1 MGWSLTEP
9 TLPGGSEWAQKG
21 TIYIH
26 NNQLDVT
33 GTVFCARLADQG
45 FALKIVETRTF
56 HLTNPNFTDFYKTYH
71 RCDVAGVTGE
81 AYTESRFGSSG
92 STKTYYFT
100 GIAAAGAS
108 IKVVVGVK
116 VDTVTK
122 EISFTAPALL
132 GPSVYI
138 KVGGAWKKASSVCI
152 NVGGVWKEARVKIN
166 AGGTWK

>member
-1 MGWSLTEP
+1 MGWSLTAP
-9 TLPGGSEWAQKG
+9 TLPGGSEWVQKD
-21 TIYIH
+21 TIYIP
-26 NNQLDVT
+26 NNNVDVT

-116 VDTVTK
+116 ADNVTQ
-122 EISFTAPALL
+122 EISFTAPELL
-132 GPSVYI
+132 GDVLYF
-138 KVGGAWKKASSVCI
+138 K
-152 NVGGVWKEARVKIN
+152 VGGVWKQTTLYRKGGTWKNALAKFK

>member
-1 MGWSLTEP
+1 MGWSLTAP
-9 TLPGGSEWAQKG
+9 TLPGGSEWVQKD
-21 TIYIH
+21 TISIH

-33 GTVFCARLADQG
+33 GTISIARLEG
-45 FALKIVETRTF
+45 TNFALKIVETRTF

-81 AYTESRFGSSG
+81 AYTESNFGNSG

-116 VDTVTK
+116 VDSATQ
-122 EISFTAPALL
+122 EFSFAAPALL
-132 GPSVYI
+132 GVPFVFNDNGTPR
-138 KVGGAWKKASSVCI
+138 KVVKWMYNDNGTAK
-152 NVGGVWKEARVKIN
+152 NVILKYH
-166 AGGTWK
+166 T

>member
-1 MGWSLTEP
+1 MGWSLTAP
-9 TLPGGSEWAQKG
+9 TLPGGSEWVQKD
-21 TIYIH
+21 TISIH

-33 GTVFCARLADQG
+33 GTISIARLEG
-45 FALKIVETRTF
+45 TNFALKIVETRTF

-92 STKTYYFT
+92 STKAYYFT
-100 GIAAAGAS
+100 GIAAAGAA

-116 VDTVTK
+116 VDGDTQ
-122 EISFTAPALL
+122 EFSFTAPELL
-132 GPSVYI
+132 GSTLYF
-138 KVGGAWKKASSVCI
+138 KTGGTWKQAALYRK
-152 NVGGVWKEARVKIN
+152 GGTWKNALAKFK

>member
-1 MGWSLTEP
+1 MGWSLTAP
-9 TLPGGSEWAQKG
+9 TLPGGSEWVQKD
-21 TIYIH
+21 TISIL
-26 NNQLDVT
+26 NNQVDVT
-33 GTVFCARLADQG
+33 STIFCARLADQG

-92 STKTYYFT
+92 STKTYYFS
-100 GIAAAGAS
+100 GIAAAGTS

-116 VDTVTK
+116 ADSVTK
-122 EISFTAPALL
+122 EISFTAPELL
-132 GPSVYI
+132 GDVLYF
-138 KVGGAWKKASSVCI
+138 KTGGTWKQATLYRKGGAWKNALAKF
-152 NVGGVWKEARVKIN
+152 K

>member
-1 MGWSLTEP
+1 MGWSLTAP
-9 TLPGGSEWAQKG
+9 TLPGGSEWVQKD
-21 TIYIH
+21 TISIQ

-33 GTVFCARLADQG
+33 GTISIARLEG
-45 FALKIVETRTF
+45 TNFALKIVETRTF

-116 VDTVTK
+116 ADSVTQ
-122 EISFTAPALL
+122 EFSFAAPALL
-132 GPSVYI
+132 GVPFVFNDNGTTR
-138 KVGGAWKKASSVCI
+138 KVAKWMYNDNGTAK
-152 NVGGVWKEARVKIN
+152 NVILKYHP
-166 AGGTWK
+166 

>member
-9 TLPGGSEWAQKG
+9 TLPGGSEWVQKDTISISNAQV
-21 TIYIH
+21 
-26 NNQLDVT
+26 DVT

-116 VDTVTK
+116 VDNSTQ
-122 EISFTAPALL
+122 EISFTAPELL
-132 GPSVYI
+132 GPTLF
-138 KVGGAWKKASSVCI
+138 I
-152 NVGGVWKEARVKIN
+152 NVNGTARKVVKFLINVNGTAKTVTEAQYN
-166 AGGTWK
+166 N

>member
-1 MGWSLTEP
+1 MGWSLTAP
-9 TLPGGSEWAQKG
+9 TLPGGSEWVQKD
-21 TIYIH
+21 TIYIP
-26 NNQLDVT
+26 NNNVDVT

-92 STKTYYFT
+92 STKAYYFT

-116 VDTVTK
+116 ADNVTK
-122 EISFTAPALL
+122 EISFPAPELL
-132 GPSVYI
+132 GSTLYFKTGGTWKQATLYRKGGTWKNVLA
-138 KVGGAWKKASSVCI
+138 KFKAGGAWK
-152 NVGGVWKEARVKIN
+152 
-166 AGGTWK
+166 

>member
-1 MGWSLTEP
+1 MGWSLTAP
-9 TLPGGSEWAQKG
+9 TLPGGSEWVQKD
-21 TIYIH
+21 TISIL
-26 NNQLDVT
+26 NNQVDVM

-71 RCDVAGVTGE
+71 RCDVAGVTGD

-100 GIAAAGAS
+100 GNAAAGAA

-116 VDTVTK
+116 ADSATQ
-122 EISFTAPALL
+122 EISFTAPELL
-132 GPSVYI
+132 GDVLYF
-138 KVGGAWKKASSVCI
+138 K
-152 NVGGVWKEARVKIN
+152 VGGVWKQATLYRKGGAWKN
-166 AGGTWK
+166 ALAKFKAGGTWK